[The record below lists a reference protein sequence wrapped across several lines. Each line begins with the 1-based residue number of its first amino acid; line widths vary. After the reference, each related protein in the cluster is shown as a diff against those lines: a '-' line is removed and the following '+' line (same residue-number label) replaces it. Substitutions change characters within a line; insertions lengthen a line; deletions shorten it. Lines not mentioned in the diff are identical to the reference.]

1 MCVYYLYRYSIFL
14 YTYSCNIYIYIH
26 TYMYIHLYS
35 GSAIHV
41 HIEMEFLQNPQIWS
55 KAFLQGHRE
64 ATTDGFL
71 FWCRKWQVD
80 ALIRYI
86 RIYVWRYTVYI
97 HICVKIHV
105 LVCIFICTY
114 ITHASLHTHV
124 YTYIYIVVFTA
135 QLCTYVGLTFNRWKV
150 YFSYDVPK
158 LGRWLVRGFFQ
169 PR

>member
-1 MCVYYLYRYSIFL
+1 MFRVVAFTHTQLTIKAVQENGSVSQKSTHFRIVLFIYIYIDRIFLAIYGNIEYNMCVYYLYRYSIFL

-105 LVCIFICTY
+105 
-114 ITHASLHTHV
+114 
-124 YTYIYIVVFTA
+124 
-135 QLCTYVGLTFNRWKV
+135 
-150 YFSYDVPK
+150 
-158 LGRWLVRGFFQ
+158 
-169 PR
+169 